1 MSGTGDNYDNMN
13 GDECELLLSAW
24 ECLFWWMIVY
34 LTNE

>member
-24 ECLFWWMIVY
+24 ECLFCEWLFI
-34 LTNE
+34 